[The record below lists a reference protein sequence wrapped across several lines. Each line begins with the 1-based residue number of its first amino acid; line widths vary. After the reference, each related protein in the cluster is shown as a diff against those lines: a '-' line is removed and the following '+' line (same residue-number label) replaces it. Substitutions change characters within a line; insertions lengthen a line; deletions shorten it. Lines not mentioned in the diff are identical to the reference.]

1 MSILPL
7 EVAWWWLVKSG
18 VTVSAWVLVVTTA
31 AQLLGQL
38 AQRAGVGLNITWL
51 SVDQALEP
59 TMEALSPL
67 ADGLR
72 REVKVADGL
81 PPVAWSHPMTCDHP
95 PSPHGQ
101 VRRGGW

>member
-1 MSILPL
+1 VSILPL

-18 VTVSAWVLVVTTA
+18 VAVSSWVLVVTTA
-31 AQLLGQL
+31 VPLVGQL
-38 AQRAGVGLNITWL
+38 AQRAGVGLNMTWL

-59 TMEALSPL
+59 TIEALTPL

-81 PPVAWSHPMTCDHP
+81 PPVAWIHATTSVH
-95 PSPHGQ
+95 PSPPRSG
-101 VRRGGW
+101 